1 MIKNKRVMP
10 KKYFELEKEYSITKD
25 LNEKLSIIKK
35 MIKVLPQRDEFN
47 KVRAHLTHKERI
59 IKSKIKRVN
68 DRLIRVESNN
78 RFFNKDLFTIA
89 LIGSANSGKTFL
101 LNKLCS
107 SNFPST
113 ITPFE
118 TKRVLISEMKHNNA
132 TIRVIEIPSAIKP
145 VHARVL
151 RECDL
156 IILMP
161 NSDSYLQFINDFS
174 INTPVRVLKE
184 QPSNEWG
191 FLGLIV
197 INLFG
202 KPIIAFKG
210 VSLSDFDINEA
221 LVNGVKKDSN
231 YLLRDGDVIRK
242 VLN

>member
-10 KKYFELEKEYSITKD
+10 DKYFELEKEYSLTKD
-25 LNEKLSIIKK
+25 LNEKLNIIKK
-35 MIKVLPQRDEFN
+35 MIKVLPQRDEYN

-59 IKSKIKRVN
+59 IKNKIKKIN
-68 DRLIRVESNN
+68 DRLIRVENNN

-118 TKRVLISEMKHNNA
+118 TKKVLISEMKHHGA
-132 TIRVIEIPSAIKP
+132 TLRVVEIPSAIKP
-145 VHARVL
+145 VHAKVL

-156 IILMP
+156 IVLMP

-174 INTPVRVLKE
+174 INTPVRVL
-184 QPSNEWG
+184 NELPNNKWG

-202 KPIIAFKG
+202 ESIIAFNG
-210 VSLSDFDINEA
+210 VSLNDFDINEA
-221 LVNGVKKDSN
+221 LVNGVKQGSD